1 MTNPA
6 EQESSNWQVESYTK
20 VLLSTAFRQEKEEF
34 SLRTAILGAVSS

>member
-20 VLLSTAFRQEKEEF
+20 VLLSTAFPREKEKF
-34 SLRTAILGAVSS
+34 LLRTAILGAVNS